1 MASKLEKS
9 KVVKEAGGVGMVLID
24 ETDQGVAIP
33 FVIPSAIVQRKTGE
47 QILSYINSTRFV
59 VLYLIK

>member
-1 MASKLEKS
+1 
-9 KVVKEAGGVGMVLID
+9 MVLID